1 MPAAQGKL
9 YVKDTTGAIVQILPE
24 AAPPVILDYQG
35 ATESS
40 AGVPGLVPAAMQNQR
55 GRFLRGD
62 GEWAGIDA
70 SSISSG
76 TIDIDRLPKGALE
89 RLVIVQNEAERYA
102 LTSEDIQI
110 GDTVKQMDTGAIYYV
125 TNPSSLNTADGYV
138 EYTAGAASSVA
149 WTGVTDKPEA
159 YPPEDHQHGNV
170 SAAGVL
176 LSGGSPARNSDVVT
190 DATGKLVAAAKT
202 SQVLVTASNPETTA
216 PSGLDSNAVIF
227 YVPTLNS

>member
-1 MPAAQGKL
+1 MPTAQGKL

-24 AAPPVILDYQG
+24 AAPPVLLDYQG

-70 SSISSG
+70 SAISSG
-76 TIDIDRLPKGALE
+76 TIDIERLPKGALE
-89 RLVIVQNEAERYA
+89 RLVIVQNEAERYT
-102 LTSEDIQI
+102 LTQNDIQI

-125 TNPSSLNTADGYV
+125 TDPDHLDSAAGYV

-149 WTGVTDKPEA
+149 WTGVTDKPQA
-159 YPPEDHQHGNV
+159 YPPEDHAHGNI
-170 SAAGVL
+170 SAAGIL
-176 LSGGSPARNSDVVT
+176 MSGGAPARNSSLTT
-190 DATGKLVAAAKT
+190 DATGKIVAAAKQM
-202 SQVLVTASNPETTA
+202 QVLVTASNPETTA
-216 PSGLDSNAVIF
+216 PTGLDSNAVVF